1 MTIPIIEIFNSIEGE
16 GIRTGKLC
24 TFIRTARCCLRCK
37 RCDTTYSYEGGT
49 EMTVDQIIKEVE
61 KFGCKTVTLT
71 GGEPLL
77 HKEVYT
83 HLLTRLLEQQY
94 DVNIETNG
102 SIDLSVC
109 DRKKHQKLM
118 FTMDWKAISTGMS
131 DKMLISNLPLLEERD
146 VLKFVVETD
155 EDLDQMKQVITD
167 NDLKCHIFVS
177 PIFGEIEMS
186 HIVDYMKENKLY
198 DVRLQCQLHKIIY
211 PIDMRGV

>member
-1 MTIPIIEIFNSIEGE
+1 MIPIIEVFNSIEGE
-16 GIRTGKLC
+16 GSRSGKVC
-24 TFIRTARCCLRCK
+24 TFIRTAGCNCRCK

-49 EMTVDQIIKEVE
+49 MMSVDEIMKKVE
-61 KFGCKTVTLT
+61 ELGCKTITLT

-118 FTMDWKAISTGMS
+118 FTMDWKVVSTGMD
-131 DKMLISNLPLLEERD
+131 DKMLYSNLSLLEERD
-146 VLKFVVETD
+146 VLKFVVED
-155 EDLDQMKQVITD
+155 ELDLNQMRTIVTE
-167 NDLKCHIFVS
+167 NVLKCQVFVS

-186 HIVDYMKENKLY
+186 QIIDYLKDNKLH
-198 DVRLQCQLHKIIY
+198 DVRLQCQLHKIAY
-211 PIDMRGV
+211 PPEMRGV

>member
-1 MTIPIIEIFNSIEGE
+1 MIPIVEIFKSIEGE
-16 GIRTGKLC
+16 GSRSGKVC
-24 TFIRTARCCLRCK
+24 TFIRTAGCNCRCK

-49 EMTVDQIIKEVE
+49 MMSVDEIMKKVE
-61 KFGCKTVTLT
+61 ELDCKTITLT

-118 FTMDWKAISTGMS
+118 FTMDWKAISTDMS

-198 DVRLQCQLHKIIY
+198 NVRLQCQLHKIIY